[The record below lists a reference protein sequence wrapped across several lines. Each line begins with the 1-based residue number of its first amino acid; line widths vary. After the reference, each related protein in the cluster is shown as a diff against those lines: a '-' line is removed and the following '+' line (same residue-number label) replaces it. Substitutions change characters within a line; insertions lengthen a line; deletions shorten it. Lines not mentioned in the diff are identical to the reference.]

1 MLYNSNMSVKQTRVI
16 FFLQGLISL
25 LGPMAIPTL
34 FTKPQHLFGVRVLEQ
49 LLQLGVSRELG
60 WIFAFEAARRDKLI
74 QKGQEFIF

>member
-1 MLYNSNMSVKQTRVI
+1 MI

-34 FTKPQHLFGVRVLEQ
+34 FTKPQHLFGVSLRVLEQ

-60 WIFAFEAARRDKLI
+60 WIFAFEAARRDKLV

>member
-1 MLYNSNMSVKQTRVI
+1 
-16 FFLQGLISL
+16 
-25 LGPMAIPTL
+25 MAIPTL

-60 WIFAFEAARRDKLI
+60 WSFAFQAARRDKLV